1 MLISLNNLTFG
12 YDDVTVLE
20 DVDVTVN
27 ENDRIGLVG
36 VNGSGKST
44 LIKLMLGFLHADWG
58 EVLKKSELSVGYLPQ
73 NAVLDSEL
81 TVESEAYSVFSE
93 VLAAGDK
100 MEALANEMAALPHDG
115 TEYRIK
121 SAEYE
126 KVSDFFRVKDG
137 YLVTTKVKTVLN
149 GMGFSSKYDQ
159 VVSTL
164 SGGEKTRLAL
174 SKLLLKNPELLVLD
188 EPTNHLDYDTLEWLE
203 KYLSDYKGAILVVSH
218 DRRFL
223 DKTVNVIW
231 DLTEKTVSSYRGNY
245 TKFKQLKAERYERWQ
260 KEYKIQ
266 QEKLRRMQDYV
277 DRNLV
282 RATTSK
288 SAKSRIHQ
296 MANMD
301 IIEKPVVYVKPPR
314 FKFDYAQKPAKLV
327 LKVDDLSLGF
337 DGNSLL
343 EHCSFTVEKGERV
356 AVVGANGTGKS
367 TLIKRLVKSFSE
379 PERSVVFGQGTKVA
393 YYDQEAAVLD
403 GENTVLTELWS
414 RHISW
419 SQTEVRNL
427 LGMVL
432 MGSDVDVQ
440 KKVKNLSGG
449 EKARLMF
456 AVMMAEKANVLILDE
471 PTNHLDLQAREA
483 LEDALSEFDGTL
495 IFVSHDRYFL
505 DKLAKRYLKIS
516 DKNLVDFRGTFD
528 EFSEAEKRAKEEI
541 AAAKS
546 AEKTQKTAAS
556 ERPEKAYR
564 SKADRALEV
573 KKKAEIAALEGRIKE
588 LEDREK
594 EIVSEMEKCA
604 SDYKKLM
611 ELSAEAETVKAECE
625 RLFDKWTELTI

>member
-20 DVDVTVN
+20 DVDVTVG

-44 LIKLMLGFLHADWG
+44 LIKLMLGILHADKG
-58 EVLKKSELSVGYLPQ
+58 EVLKKSNLSAGYLPQ

-81 TVESEAYSVFSE
+81 SVEKEAYSVLAD
-93 VLAAGDK
+93 VLAAGEK
-100 MEALANEMAALPHDG
+100 MESLAAKMSEIPHEG
-115 TEYRIK
+115 LEYRITV
-121 SAEYE
+121 SEYE
-126 KVSDFFRVKDG
+126 KVSDFFRAKDG
-137 YLVTTKVKTVLN
+137 YSVPTKVKTVLN
-149 GMGFSSKYDQ
+149 GMGFSGKYDQ

-174 SKLLLKNPELLVLD
+174 SKLLLKNPELLILD

-203 KYLSDYKGAILVVSH
+203 KYLSDYKGAMLVVSH

-223 DKTVNVIW
+223 DKTVGTIW
-231 DLTEKTVSSYRGNY
+231 DLTDKTVSTYRGNY
-245 TKFKQLKAERYERWQ
+245 SKFKVLKAERYARWQ
-260 KEYKIQ
+260 KEYDLQ

-314 FKFDYAQKPAKLV
+314 FKFDYLQKPAKLV
-327 LKVDDLSLGF
+327 LKVSDLSLGF
-337 DGNSLL
+337 DDKTLL
-343 EHCSFTVEKGERV
+343 EHCSFAVQSGERV

-367 TLIKRLVKSFSE
+367 TLVKRLVKGFFE
-379 PERSVVFGQGTKVA
+379 PDGHVCFGQGVKVA

-403 GENTVLTELWS
+403 GENTVLTELWH
-414 RHISW
+414 RHSTW
-419 SQTEVRNL
+419 SQTDVRNL

-432 MGSDVDVQ
+432 LGSDVEVQ

-483 LEDALSEFDGTL
+483 LEDALLQFDGTL

-505 DKLAKRYLKIS
+505 DKLAARYLKIT
-516 DKNLVDFRGTFD
+516 DCNLVNFSGTFD
-528 EFSEAEKRAKEEI
+528 EFSESERKAAEQKELQ
-541 AAAKS
+541 KP
-546 AEKTQKTAAS
+546 QKTVSDQA
-556 ERPEKAYR
+556 PEKAYR
-564 SKADRALEV
+564 SKADRAREA
-573 KKKAEIAALEGRIKE
+573 KKRAEISDLENRIKT

-594 EIVSEMEKCA
+594 ELAAEMENCS

-611 ELSAEAETVKAECE
+611 TLCTEAEAVKAECE
-625 RLFDKWTELTI
+625 RLFEKWTELTI